1 MIQITI
7 PGQPVAKGRPR
18 FRVVKSK
25 DRTTPDFVQTY
36 SPPETQRYEAR
47 VAAIAKQAMG
57 ATFPTSAPI
66 EILLELRMQI
76 PVSWTKTKRLAA
88 AQGKVRAT
96 KKPDADN
103 MLKAV
108 TDACNGILWADDSQI
123 VVTTV
128 RKLYHAEPCVIMAVR
143 EVEGESA

>member
-7 PGQPVAKGRPR
+7 PGQPTAKGRPR
-18 FRVVKSK
+18 FRVVKMQGK
-25 DRTTPDFVQTY
+25 PDFVQVY
-36 SPPETQRYEAR
+36 SAPETQRYEAK
-47 VAAIAKQAMG
+47 VAQIAKNAMG
-57 ATFPTSAPI
+57 TTFPSSKPI
-66 EILLELRMQI
+66 EVLVELRMQI
-76 PVSWTKTKRLAA
+76 PVSWTKKKQVAA
-88 AQGKVRAT
+88 SKGEVRAT

-103 MLKAV
+103 VLKAV
-108 TDACNGILWADDSQI
+108 TDACNGILWADDAQI